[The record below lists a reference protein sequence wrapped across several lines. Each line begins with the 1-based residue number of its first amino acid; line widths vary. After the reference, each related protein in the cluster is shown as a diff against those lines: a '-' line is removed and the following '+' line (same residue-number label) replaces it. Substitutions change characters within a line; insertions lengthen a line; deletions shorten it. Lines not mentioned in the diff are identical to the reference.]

1 MLLIRRLLVV
11 ICPMLRLV
19 GRRER
24 GVGAVHR
31 YGVLRHPGVRSGVH
45 LVVGGVI
52 LLLRRLLPLGLL
64 DMGLGV
70 IERSLGLMRLRQ
82 LVRRQRRDVGDRRG
96 IYPCTVTTPCRPVTL
111 PRSALSM
118 PLELDALPVQH
129 LDLVTVGGGVAIDSR
144 VALIIEHVE
153 KSVTLVLRVTPST
166 GIIWAIGY

>member
-1 MLLIRRLLVV
+1 
-11 ICPMLRLV
+11 MLRLV

-31 YGVLRHPGVRSGVH
+31 YGVLRYPGVRSGVH

-82 LVRRQRRDVGDRRG
+82 LV
-96 IYPCTVTTPCRPVTL
+96 
-111 PRSALSM
+111 
-118 PLELDALPVQH
+118 
-129 LDLVTVGGGVAIDSR
+129 
-144 VALIIEHVE
+144 
-153 KSVTLVLRVTPST
+153 
-166 GIIWAIGY
+166 